1 MTNIANRSPLNK
13 YENKEAITN
22 NTLSSKKQLLEK
34 DRTANTL
41 NQQNS
46 PRDSLSYPTQENG
59 VKRTFS
65 KPEET
70 QPNAPVTDRNQ
81 GKIRNSV
88 SDRPETNGKNLVLE
102 KKVSGTKGISASN
115 KL

>member
-22 NTLSSKKQLLEK
+22 NTLSSKKQIIER

-46 PRDSLSYPTQENG
+46 PRDSLSFPAQENG
-59 VKRTFS
+59 VKRTLS
-65 KPEET
+65 KPEEM
-70 QPNAPVTDRNQ
+70 QPNIPVTDRNQ
-81 GKIRNSV
+81 GKIRNT
-88 SDRPETNGKNLVLE
+88 DRPEPSSRNLIL
-102 KKVSGTKGISASN
+102 
-115 KL
+115 

>member
-22 NTLSSKKQLLEK
+22 NTLSSKKQLLERDK
-34 DRTANTL
+34 TVNTL

-46 PRDSLSYPTQENG
+46 PRDSLSYPAQENG
-59 VKRTFS
+59 AKRTFS
-65 KPEET
+65 KPEEM
-70 QPNAPVTDRNQ
+70 PVSDRNQ

-88 SDRPETNGKNLVLE
+88 SDRPETSSKNLVLE
-102 KKVSGTKGISASN
+102 KKVSGTKGVSASN
-115 KL
+115 RL

>member
-22 NTLSSKKQLLEK
+22 NTLSSKKLLER

-46 PRDSLSYPTQENG
+46 PRDSLSFPAQENG
-59 VKRTFS
+59 VKRAFS

-81 GKIRNSV
+81 GKVRNSAT
-88 SDRPETNGKNLVLE
+88 DRPEPNSRNLVLE
-102 KKVSGTKGISASN
+102 KKVSGNKAISASN